1 MGRTVAPFS
10 QALKGEFKALGQFR
24 RALRKED
31 QEALDHL
38 FDSGKQ
44 HVAASVYAGHPWP
57 MDLVLLSA
65 LIEQQKKIQILLP
78 LRAEVELLTN
88 EVLALR
94 EEVNRL
100 RKYDDD

>member
-57 MDLVLLSA
+57 MDLVLENMKILM
-65 LIEQQKKIQILLP
+65 LPIYINLQIMNIWFQLQYIEH
-78 LRAEVELLTN
+78 
-88 EVLALR
+88 
-94 EEVNRL
+94 
-100 RKYDDD
+100 Y